1 MPLLAAAFVTASTAG
16 LPRTCADA
24 PRPASA
30 AESADDSAACTQRY
44 NALLG
49 QAKASLMQGDR
60 NAAINSL
67 IAANSQLHRCEEL
80 EEQNSTARVGVAM
93 NNLRTTSLE

>member
-1 MPLLAAAFVTASTAG
+1 MPLLAAAFVTASIAG

-24 PRPASA
+24 PTPASA

-60 NAAINSL
+60 NAAINL
-67 IAANSQLHRCEEL
+67 MRFAARPGPP
-80 EEQNSTARVGVAM
+80 VGSPAGG
-93 NNLRTTSLE
+93 RSR